1 MREWIVM
8 LRARSSVRL
17 TGKDILNIEARPAS
31 TEPVVAVRL
40 RNAFAEVDGRLI
52 FTGLI
57 AEARGL
63 AEEPADAVALLSPL
77 AAPHLQVVATA
88 ANAAVDEPSRMLI
101 YAPPTGDEP
110 GRFLE
115 QRSVGEPLPATTVRA
130 IHVSDLGAVHQG
142 LEDHS
147 DKARLHRSMAHYRQA
162 VRLLDPFNRVM
173 TAQHLWMACENLG
186 QVIFRRL
193 CQEADL
199 PVSDN
204 PRRMGEHKHQLAVA
218 AGFNPIG
225 QSRQHLYDF
234 DAHIR
239 VEHIFGGDRETY
251 KQLRDA
257 SDAFEHG
264 YADFGEVHAA
274 VHGSA
279 DTALR
284 LVRNAIL
291 REIALPVDSPLLG
304 EKYEHP
310 LEGWQPTFQMAG
322 TYASDRDDDWPYFY
336 GPNLMPEI
344 VAIEEVGDEQRNV
357 TFRANA
363 SGASLLEGQRLSVQE
378 SSFAVPLTPDRKAAQ
393 IGDTEV
399 VVTHGDQL
407 GDEE

>member
-1 MREWIVM
+1 MCSQLRSGGAAEMREWIVM

-57 AEARGL
+57 AEAGGL

-101 YAPPTGDEP
+101 YAPPTADEP

-115 QRSVGEPLPATTVRA
+115 QRSVGEPVPATTVRA

-162 VRLLDPFNRVM
+162 VQLLDPFNRVM

-199 PVSDN
+199 PVSDD
-204 PRRMGEHKHQLAVA
+204 PSRMGEHKHQLAVA

-225 QSRQHLYDF
+225 RSRQHLYDF

-239 VEHIFGGDRETY
+239 VEHILGVVPVARRDEVLAPHREHCPTQPLGA
-251 KQLRDA
+251 KQPATLELPDLR
-257 SDAFEHG
+257 F
-264 YADFGEVHAA
+264 
-274 VHGSA
+274 
-279 DTALR
+279 
-284 LVRNAIL
+284 
-291 REIALPVDSPLLG
+291 ALPPQVLVAL
-304 EKYEHP
+304 
-310 LEGWQPTFQMAG
+310 
-322 TYASDRDDDWPYFY
+322 DRST
-336 GPNLMPEI
+336 G
-344 VAIEEVGDEQRNV
+344 QRNEPP
-357 TFRANA
+357 TGHRPKPPR
-363 SGASLLEGQRLSVQE
+363 RLS
-378 SSFAVPLTPDRKAAQ
+378 K
-393 IGDTEV
+393 
-399 VVTHGDQL
+399 
-407 GDEE
+407 